1 MADTV
6 FFMLQS
12 PHPIYNFQ
20 FGLLSFSSFLFTAS
34 FNMLIPELSG
44 YLSQLGGAEYKGFII
59 ALFTVTAGLSR
70 PFSGKLADTI
80 GRVPVMAF
88 GSLVCF
94 VCGFLYPLL
103 SGVAAFMLLRLVH
116 GFSTGFKP
124 TGTSAYVADLVPA
137 THRGEAMGIQGLCSS
152 TGMALGPVLGS
163 LLVEWFSL
171 NVLFYC
177 SSTFAL
183 LSILIL
189 LRMKETLTEKRPFR
203 WSLLRLSRHEIVE
216 PRVMPAALVTLLTY
230 VGFGVV
236 LTLGPD
242 WSVYLGLKNKGLFFT
257 VFTLSSLVVRFV
269 AGKVSDRYGRVS
281 VLRVSAL
288 LLILGL
294 VLIGMAT
301 SAVGLLTAAAFFG
314 FATGMASPTIT
325 AWTVDLSHPDHR
337 GKALA
342 TMYIALELGIGGGAL
357 MAGWIYG
364 NNPRLIPLAFYAS
377 ATFAALSL
385 LYLLVGHKKRMVP
398 AKG

>member
-1 MADTV
+1 
-6 FFMLQS
+6 
-12 PHPIYNFQ
+12 
-20 FGLLSFSSFLFTAS
+20 
-34 FNMLIPELSG
+34 
-44 YLSQLGGAEYKGFII
+44 
-59 ALFTVTAGLSR
+59 
-70 PFSGKLADTI
+70 
-80 GRVPVMAF
+80 
-88 GSLVCF
+88 
-94 VCGFLYPLL
+94 
-103 SGVAAFMLLRLVH
+103 MLLRLVH

-236 LTLGPD
+236 LTLGPE

>member
-1 MADTV
+1 
-6 FFMLQS
+6 
-12 PHPIYNFQ
+12 
-20 FGLLSFSSFLFTAS
+20 
-34 FNMLIPELSG
+34 
-44 YLSQLGGAEYKGFII
+44 
-59 ALFTVTAGLSR
+59 
-70 PFSGKLADTI
+70 
-80 GRVPVMAF
+80 
-88 GSLVCF
+88 
-94 VCGFLYPLL
+94 
-103 SGVAAFMLLRLVH
+103 
-116 GFSTGFKP
+116 
-124 TGTSAYVADLVPA
+124 
-137 THRGEAMGIQGLCSS
+137 
-152 TGMALGPVLGS
+152 MALGPVLGS